1 MYNAYVSLHTLHN
14 ICSNL
19 FSTINVCWLRSLCHA
34 GAAVDLQRLSSELAG
49 GDESGAEENGFSSF
63 NGSGDSIRQLE
74 PSLDSSSASALT
86 GAPPTR
92 AHLPQAHEPPLA
104 PPLSFSFS
112 PRQSHPHSH
121 SSRLSPP
128 TPARPHLQQ
137 LHQQQHHQ
145 QQQHQQHQLSVRV
158 RDEGSVRSSGP
169 ATSLTG
175 WSNLNAALEGRFARQ
190 QREGNLSQE
199 FTARVLTDI
208 AFVAS
213 LISSILYI
221 YLQNSLQTKFMNLY
235 YLLQKYSY
243 CTSILHKTH

>member
-1 MYNAYVSLHTLHN
+1 MPLAYDK
-14 ICSNL
+14 CSPQYMCAD
-19 FSTINVCWLRSLCHA
+19 CWLRSHCHA

-49 GDESGAEENGFSSF
+49 GDESGAEESGFSSS

-112 PRQSHPHSH
+112 SRQLHPHSH

-128 TPARPHLQQ
+128 SPVRLHSQQ
-137 LHQQQHHQ
+137 LHQQQHQ
-145 QQQHQQHQLSVRV
+145 QQQHQLSVRV
-158 RDEGSVRSSGP
+158 RDEGAVRSSGP
-169 ATSLTG
+169 ATPLTG
-175 WSNLNAALEGRFARQ
+175 WSNPNAALEGRFARQ

-208 AFVAS
+208 ALVAS
-213 LISSILYI
+213 LISSRAVARFLLEGGAKLSNINLSI
-221 YLQNSLQTKFMNLY
+221 ETFLQNQEKLY
-235 YLLQKYSY
+235 
-243 CTSILHKTH
+243 C